1 MSELYT
7 RADTPEPD
15 VSAVPDASERRHVD
29 DFSEPTEPGEASE
42 GSVES
47 QYEDEDSDEPDEPF
61 EPEEEGGPEEP
72 NLRDLPEEPR
82 EPEEPGE
89 LTEVQEDSA
98 DVDDPDVVS
107 EEPVEAPEMFRK
119 DVFGGQELPSHLSPE
134 KKNAIEGLY
143 SEAEEKD
150 IAIISGEEADSYF
163 EWVASREEGGDADPG
178 AYYAVTLGDTILVR
192 DSHKFDTRTIGE
204 EMIHS
209 QQQMDG
215 RGDVFEC
222 EVEAREALLADP
234 EKYALTE
241 EEIGELEAEVSA
253 LKERGYY

>member
-1 MSELYT
+1 MSELYL
-7 RADTPEPD
+7 REGADAPTPAVSAAPDTWEPAEGNDFIEPPEPIEALEGSAEFQYEEQDAGEPD
-15 VSAVPDASERRHVD
+15 V
-29 DFSEPTEPGEASE
+29 PGEVDGPA
-42 GSVES
+42 
-47 QYEDEDSDEPDEPF
+47 EPH
-61 EPEEEGGPEEP
+61 
-72 NLRDLPEEPR
+72 RDLSE
-82 EPEEPGE
+82 EPEEPEE
-89 LTEVQEDSA
+89 LSVVQDASA
-98 DVDDPDVVS
+98 DVDDPVES
-107 EEPVEAPEMFRK
+107 PEEPVESQGMFRK
-119 DVFGGQELPSHLSPE
+119 DVFGGQELPSNLSPE
-134 KKNAIEGLY
+134 KQIAIEGLY

-163 EWVASREEGGDADPG
+163 EWVASREEGDGADPE

-222 EVEAREALLADP
+222 EVEAREGLLANP
-234 EKYALTE
+234 EKYALTD
-241 EEIGELEAEVSA
+241 EEIGELEAEVST